1 MERAMLMGI
10 FLLLVGCKN
19 EVSQE
24 DIVLLNGY
32 WEIDKV
38 TMANGKTKSYKVSTT
53 IDYIEIKEL
62 LGYRKKVY
70 PKFDGTYDTSNDA
83 EPFTIVSKDNIFEM
97 HYKNELSK
105 WVEKIESINNISFT
119 VINEEGF
126 YYTYKRFIPI
136 NAKE

>member
-1 MERAMLMGI
+1 MLMGI

>member
-1 MERAMLMGI
+1 MEKTMAMGV

-24 DIVLLNGY
+24 DIALLNGY
-32 WEIDKV
+32 WEIDEV
-38 TMANGKTKSYKVSTT
+38 TMVDGKTKSYTVSTT

-62 LGYRKKVY
+62 SGYRKKVY

-83 EPFTIVSKDNIFEM
+83 EPFTIVSKDDIFEI
-97 HYKNELSK
+97 HYENELSK
-105 WVEKIESINNISFT
+105 WVEKIESLDYVSFT
-119 VINEEGF
+119 VVNEEGVN
-126 YYTYKRFIPI
+126 YTYKRFIPI

>member
-1 MERAMLMGI
+1 MERAMVMGV

-24 DIVLLNGY
+24 DIALLNGY

-38 TMANGKTKSYKVSTT
+38 TMINGKTKSYTVSMT
-53 IDYIEIKEL
+53 IDYIEIKKL
-62 LGYRKKVY
+62 SGYRKKVY

-83 EPFTIVSKDNIFEM
+83 EPFTIVSKDDKFEI
-97 HYKNELSK
+97 HYENELSK
-105 WVEKIESINNISFT
+105 WVEKIESIDEVSFT
-119 VINEEGF
+119 VINEEGVN
-126 YYTYKRFIPI
+126 YKYKRFIPI